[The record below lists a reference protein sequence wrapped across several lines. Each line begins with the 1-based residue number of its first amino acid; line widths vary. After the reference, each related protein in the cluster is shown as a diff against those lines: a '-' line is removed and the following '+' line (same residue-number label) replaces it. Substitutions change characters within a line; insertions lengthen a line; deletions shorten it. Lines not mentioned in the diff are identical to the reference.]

1 MQKLVRKN
9 AINIMNSVLINEV
22 GPRDGLQN
30 IEAVLSIS
38 ERFELIRSIERS
50 GIQSLEIGSFVNPKA
65 VPAMSGTDE
74 LIKKLD
80 NQSNYSVLIPNT
92 KGFDIAVDNNVKE
105 ICLVLCVTDSMNRQN
120 INKSVSESL
129 CEFNE
134 IIKKARIKN
143 IRTKCYIS
151 VAFYCPYEGKV
162 DLGFVSD
169 LTNKVIDFGIDEIV
183 IADTIGKANPLEV
196 KLLFKELL
204 KHNPVNLFS
213 AHFHDTNAL
222 GLANVF
228 ACLDQGISKFDA
240 CVGGLG
246 GCPFAPGSSGNLPTE
261 DLVSFLEMMNIDTGI
276 DIDSLIKTREMASI
290 MTSLDLKG
298 RIV

>member
-1 MQKLVRKN
+1 
-9 AINIMNSVLINEV
+9 MNSVLINEV

-38 ERFELIRSIERS
+38 ERFELIRSIEKS

-74 LIKKLD
+74 LFKKLG

-105 ICLVLCVTDSMNRQN
+105 ICLVLCVTDSMNRKN
-120 INKSVSESL
+120 INKSVSESI

-151 VAFYCPYEGKV
+151 VAFHCPYEGKV
-162 DLGFVSD
+162 DLGFVTD
-169 LTNKVIDFGIDEIV
+169 LTNKIIDFGIDEIV
-183 IADTIGKANPLEV
+183 IADTIGKANPMEV
-196 KLLFKELL
+196 KLLFRELL
-204 KHNPVNLFS
+204 KHSPTNLFS
-213 AHFHDTNAL
+213 AHFHDTKAL

-228 ACLDQGISKFDA
+228 ASLDQGINKFDA

-261 DLVSFLEMMNIDTGI
+261 DLVSLLEMMNVNTGI
-276 DIDSLIKTREMASI
+276 DLDSLIKAREIASL

>member
-1 MQKLVRKN
+1 
-9 AINIMNSVLINEV
+9 MNSVLINEV

-38 ERFELIRSIERS
+38 ERFELIRSIEKS

-74 LIKKLD
+74 LFKKLD

-105 ICLVLCVTDSMNRQN
+105 ICLVLCVTDSMNRKN
-120 INKSVSESL
+120 INKSVSESIY
-129 CEFNE
+129 EFNE

-151 VAFYCPYEGKV
+151 VAFHCPYEGKV
-162 DLGFVSD
+162 DLGFVTD
-169 LTNKVIDFGIDEIV
+169 LTNKIIDFGIDEIV
-183 IADTIGKANPLEV
+183 IADTIGKANPMEV

-204 KHNPVNLFS
+204 KHSPTNLFS
-213 AHFHDTNAL
+213 AHFHDTKAL

-228 ACLDQGISKFDA
+228 ASLDQGINKFDA

-261 DLVSFLEMMNIDTGI
+261 DLVSLLEMMNVNTGI
-276 DIDSLIKTREMASI
+276 DLDSLIKAREIASL

>member
-1 MQKLVRKN
+1 
-9 AINIMNSVLINEV
+9 MNSVLINEV

-30 IEAVLSIS
+30 IETVLSIS
-38 ERFELIRSIERS
+38 ERFELIRSIEKS

-74 LIKKLD
+74 LFKKLG

-105 ICLVLCVTDSMNRQN
+105 ICLVLCVTDSMNRKN
-120 INKSVSESL
+120 INKSVSESI

-151 VAFYCPYEGKV
+151 VAFHCPYEGKV
-162 DLGFVSD
+162 DLGFVTD
-169 LTNKVIDFGIDEIV
+169 LTNKIIDFGIDEIV
-183 IADTIGKANPLEV
+183 IADTIGKANPMEV

-204 KHNPVNLFS
+204 KHSPTNLFS
-213 AHFHDTNAL
+213 AHFHDTKAL

-228 ACLDQGISKFDA
+228 ASLDQGINKFDA

-261 DLVSFLEMMNIDTGI
+261 DLVSLLEMMNVNTGI
-276 DIDSLIKTREMASI
+276 DLDSLIKAREIASL

>member
-1 MQKLVRKN
+1 
-9 AINIMNSVLINEV
+9 MNSVLINEV

-38 ERFELIRSIERS
+38 ERFELIRSIEKS

-74 LIKKLD
+74 LFKKLG

-105 ICLVLCVTDSMNRQN
+105 ICLVLCVTDSMNRKN
-120 INKSVSESL
+120 INKSISESI

-151 VAFYCPYEGKV
+151 VAFHCPYEGKV
-162 DLGFVSD
+162 DLGFVTD
-169 LTNKVIDFGIDEIV
+169 LTNKIIDFGIDEIV
-183 IADTIGKANPLEV
+183 IADTIGKANPMEV

-204 KHNPVNLFS
+204 KHSPTNLFS
-213 AHFHDTNAL
+213 AHFHDTKAL

-228 ACLDQGISKFDA
+228 ASLDQGINKFDA

-261 DLVSFLEMMNIDTGI
+261 DLVSLLEMMNVNTGI
-276 DIDSLIKTREMASI
+276 DLDSLIKAREIASL

>member
-1 MQKLVRKN
+1 
-9 AINIMNSVLINEV
+9 MNSVLINEV

-38 ERFELIRSIERS
+38 ERFELIRSIEKS

-74 LIKKLD
+74 LFKKLG

-105 ICLVLCVTDSMNRQN
+105 ICLVLCVTDSMNRKN
-120 INKSVSESL
+120 INKSVSESI

-151 VAFYCPYEGKV
+151 VAFHCPYEGKV
-162 DLGFVSD
+162 DLGFVTD
-169 LTNKVIDFGIDEIV
+169 LTNKIIDFGINEIV
-183 IADTIGKANPLEV
+183 IADTIGKANPMEV

-204 KHNPVNLFS
+204 KHSPTNLFS
-213 AHFHDTNAL
+213 AHFHDTKAL

-228 ACLDQGISKFDA
+228 ASLDQGINKFDA

-261 DLVSFLEMMNIDTGI
+261 DLVSLLEMMNVNTGI
-276 DIDSLIKTREMASI
+276 DLDSLIKAREIASL

>member
-1 MQKLVRKN
+1 
-9 AINIMNSVLINEV
+9 MNSVLINEV

-30 IEAVLSIS
+30 IETVLSIS
-38 ERFELIRSIERS
+38 ERFELIRSIEKS

-74 LIKKLD
+74 LFKKLG

-105 ICLVLCVTDSMNRQN
+105 ICLVLCVTDSMNRKN
-120 INKSVSESL
+120 INKSVSESIS
-129 CEFNE
+129 EFNE
-134 IIKKARIKN
+134 IIKNARIKN

-151 VAFYCPYEGKV
+151 VAFHCPYEGKV
-162 DLGFVSD
+162 DLGYVTD
-169 LTNKVIDFGIDEIV
+169 LTNQIIDCGIDEIV

-196 KLLFKELL
+196 KLLFKKLL
-204 KHNPVNLFS
+204 KHSPTNLFS
-213 AHFHDTNAL
+213 AHFHDTKAL

-228 ACLDQGISKFDA
+228 ASLDQGISKFDA

-261 DLVSFLEMMNIDTGI
+261 DLVSLLEMMNIDTGI
-276 DIDSLIKTREMASI
+276 DLDSLIKTREMASK

>member
-1 MQKLVRKN
+1 
-9 AINIMNSVLINEV
+9 MNSVLINEV

-38 ERFELIRSIERS
+38 ERFELIRSIEKS

-74 LIKKLD
+74 LFKKLG

-105 ICLVLCVTDSMNRQN
+105 ICLVLCVTDSMNKKN
-120 INKSVSESL
+120 INKSVSESI

-151 VAFYCPYEGKV
+151 VAFHCPYEGKV
-162 DLGFVSD
+162 DLGFVTD
-169 LTNKVIDFGIDEIV
+169 LTNKIIDFGINEIV
-183 IADTIGKANPLEV
+183 IADTIGKANPMEV

-204 KHNPVNLFS
+204 KHSPTNLFS
-213 AHFHDTNAL
+213 AHFHDTKAL

-228 ACLDQGISKFDA
+228 ASLDQGINKFDA

-261 DLVSFLEMMNIDTGI
+261 DLVSLLEMMNVDTGI
-276 DIDSLIKTREMASI
+276 DLDSLIKAREIASL

>member
-1 MQKLVRKN
+1 
-9 AINIMNSVLINEV
+9 MNSVLINEV

-30 IEAVLSIS
+30 IEAILTIS
-38 ERFELIRSIERS
+38 ERFELIRSIEKS
-50 GIQSLEIGSFVNPKA
+50 GIQLLEIGSFVNPKA

-74 LIKKLD
+74 LFKKLA

-105 ICLVLCVTDSMNRQN
+105 ICLVLCVTDSMNRKN
-120 INKSVSESL
+120 INKSVSESIF
-129 CEFNE
+129 EFND

-151 VAFYCPYEGKV
+151 VAFHCPYEGKV
-162 DLGFVSD
+162 DLGYVTD
-169 LTNKVIDFGIDEIV
+169 LTNQIIDCGIDEIV

-196 KLLFKELL
+196 KVLFKKLL
-204 KHNPVNLFS
+204 KHSPTNLFS
-213 AHFHDTNAL
+213 AHFHDTKAL

-228 ACLDQGISKFDA
+228 ASLDQGISKFDA

-261 DLVSFLEMMNIDTGI
+261 DLVSLLEMMNIDTGI
-276 DIDSLIKTREMASI
+276 DLDSLIKTREMASK

>member
-1 MQKLVRKN
+1 
-9 AINIMNSVLINEV
+9 
-22 GPRDGLQN
+22 
-30 IEAVLSIS
+30 
-38 ERFELIRSIERS
+38 
-50 GIQSLEIGSFVNPKA
+50 
-65 VPAMSGTDE
+65 
-74 LIKKLD
+74 
-80 NQSNYSVLIPNT
+80 
-92 KGFDIAVDNNVKE
+92 
-105 ICLVLCVTDSMNRQN
+105 MNRKN
-120 INKSVSESL
+120 INKSVSESI

-151 VAFYCPYEGKV
+151 VAFHCPYEGKV
-162 DLGFVSD
+162 DLGFVTD
-169 LTNKVIDFGIDEIV
+169 LTNKIIDFGIDEIV
-183 IADTIGKANPLEV
+183 IADTIGKANPMEV

-204 KHNPVNLFS
+204 KHSPTNLFS
-213 AHFHDTNAL
+213 AHFHDTKAL

-228 ACLDQGISKFDA
+228 ASLDQGINKFDA

-261 DLVSFLEMMNIDTGI
+261 DLVSLLEMMNVNTGI
-276 DIDSLIKTREMASI
+276 DLDSLIKAREIASL

>member
-1 MQKLVRKN
+1 
-9 AINIMNSVLINEV
+9 MNSVLINEV

-30 IEAVLSIS
+30 IETVLSIS
-38 ERFELIRSIERS
+38 ERFELIRSIEKS

-65 VPAMSGTDE
+65 VPAMSGTDK
-74 LIKKLD
+74 LFKKLG

-92 KGFDIAVDNNVKE
+92 KGFDIAVNNNVKE
-105 ICLVLCVTDSMNRQN
+105 ICLVLCVTDSMNRKN
-120 INKSVSESL
+120 INKSVSESI

-151 VAFYCPYEGKV
+151 VAFHCPYEGKV
-162 DLGFVSD
+162 DLGFVTD
-169 LTNKVIDFGIDEIV
+169 LTNKIIDFGIDEIV
-183 IADTIGKANPLEV
+183 IADTIGKANPMEV

-204 KHNPVNLFS
+204 KHSPTNLFS
-213 AHFHDTNAL
+213 AHFHDTKAL

-228 ACLDQGISKFDA
+228 ASLDQGIHKFDA

-261 DLVSFLEMMNIDTGI
+261 DLVSLLEMMNVDTGI
-276 DIDSLIKTREMASI
+276 DLDSLIKAREIASL

>member
-1 MQKLVRKN
+1 
-9 AINIMNSVLINEV
+9 MNSVLINEV

-30 IEAVLSIS
+30 IEAILTIS
-38 ERFELIRSIERS
+38 ERFELIRSIEKS
-50 GIQSLEIGSFVNPKA
+50 GIQLLEIGSFVNPKA

-74 LIKKLD
+74 LFKKLA

-105 ICLVLCVTDSMNRQN
+105 ICLVLCVTDSMNRKN
-120 INKSVSESL
+120 INKSVSESIF
-129 CEFNE
+129 EFND

-151 VAFYCPYEGKV
+151 VAFHCPYEGKV
-162 DLGFVSD
+162 DLGYVTD
-169 LTNKVIDFGIDEIV
+169 LTNQIIDCGIDEIV

-196 KLLFKELL
+196 KLLFKKLL
-204 KHNPVNLFS
+204 KHSPTNLFS
-213 AHFHDTNAL
+213 AHFHDTKAL

-228 ACLDQGISKFDA
+228 ASLDQGISKFDA

-261 DLVSFLEMMNIDTGI
+261 DLVSLLEMMNIDTGI
-276 DIDSLIKTREMASI
+276 DLDSLIKTREMASK

>member
-1 MQKLVRKN
+1 
-9 AINIMNSVLINEV
+9 MNSVLINEV

-38 ERFELIRSIERS
+38 ERFELIRSIEKS

-65 VPAMSGTDE
+65 VPAMSGTDK
-74 LIKKLD
+74 LFKKLG

-92 KGFDIAVDNNVKE
+92 KGFDIAVNNNVKE
-105 ICLVLCVTDSMNRQN
+105 ICLVLCVTDSMNRKN
-120 INKSVSESL
+120 INKSVSESI
-129 CEFNE
+129 CEFNK

-151 VAFYCPYEGKV
+151 VAFHCPYEGKV
-162 DLGFVSD
+162 DLGFVTD
-169 LTNKVIDFGIDEIV
+169 LTNKIIDFGIDEIV
-183 IADTIGKANPLEV
+183 IADTIGKANPMEV

-204 KHNPVNLFS
+204 KHSPTNLFS
-213 AHFHDTNAL
+213 AHFHDTKAL

-228 ACLDQGISKFDA
+228 ASLDQGINKFDA

-261 DLVSFLEMMNIDTGI
+261 DLVSLLEMMNVDTGI
-276 DIDSLIKTREMASI
+276 DLDSLIKAREIASL